1 MYMQMITEK
10 VAAKVYE
17 SVMFF
22 YVIFYFFCKLY
33 EYSILSLIPFTNPK
47 MDTILSRWVDL
58 STSDIT

>member
-22 YVIFYFFCKLY
+22 SVIFYFFCKLY

-47 MDTILSRWVDL
+47 IDTILSRWVDL
-58 STSDIT
+58 STSDMT

>member
-47 MDTILSRWVDL
+47 IDTILSRWVDL

>member
-1 MYMQMITEK
+1 MYMQIITEK

-22 YVIFYFFCKLY
+22 SVIFYFFCKLY

-47 MDTILSRWVDL
+47 IDTILSR
-58 STSDIT
+58 

>member
-1 MYMQMITEK
+1 MMTEK

-22 YVIFYFFCKLY
+22 SVIFYFFCKLY
-33 EYSILSLIPFTNPK
+33 EYSIFYLMPLTKPNIE
-47 MDTILSRWVDL
+47 TILSLWVDR